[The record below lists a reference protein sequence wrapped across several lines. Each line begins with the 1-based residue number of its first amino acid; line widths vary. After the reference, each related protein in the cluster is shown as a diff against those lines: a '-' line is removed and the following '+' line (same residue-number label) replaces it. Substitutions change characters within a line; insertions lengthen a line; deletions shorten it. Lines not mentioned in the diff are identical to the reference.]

1 MSSTPKTISG
11 IPDPITVSKNQVRIV
26 KSRDIVPSRR
36 DDLFKDIDYLE
47 TQIGRLAKMARE
59 IRAKALLLTT
69 E

>member
-26 KSRDIVPSRR
+26 KSRDM
-36 DDLFKDIDYLE
+36 FKDIDYLE